1 MRKREAMQTTKQ
13 MAKHILAWMLSV
25 LMILSAVDVSGWGI
39 TAASAQE
46 ASGNTENEIQAA
58 DPDEFKEAVK
68 TVNEN
73 PEQEYTIRITKD
85 FSGDI
90 EDQVTIN
97 SGVTVNIEM
106 EPEVNG
112 MIDFKG
118 GFENHGTVQFAGS
131 KEGKFVIDGKSND
144 GTIKIEQSTVFVIDG
159 RRNFESC
166 FDNKGLLINYGC
178 LQIVNFATLDND
190 KELINYGK
198 IIVDSDEG
206 TFSYLENCSGAKL
219 MNYGYLDIGTNG
231 NVESKGNTENM
242 EQGIISNNCIF
253 RSEYDGI
260 ITNYGRIENKDTVNI
275 MDTSVW
281 KNESTG
287 IIENFGR
294 ISKDGEASLINSGI
308 VRSEREIPDVE
319 RNAVRIKKT
328 VSVTVGEH
336 MKAVDGAEDTKQS
349 VYTSEKM
356 NRLIFTAEDGYC
368 FSPDYVKNVKI
379 TENSGISVTR
389 DNVRQI
395 TVSGTLA
402 DSFPSDVTVVLP
414 AADKIEEIPENAPE
428 DTIVSNTTQTV
439 REAAE
444 AILGKNSGWIFDEDT
459 LAKTIEIGG
468 SIKVTAE
475 YIAADKDCY
484 VTTTKEITITRADC
498 EEDKTVLYTGEGEM
512 APTCTKEGIGHTECR
527 FCHRVMNKN
536 ISVAAN
542 GHETTKVP
550 AKEATE
556 KETGNIEYYICSIC
570 QKYFSDEAGKNE
582 ITDKTSVVIPV
593 KEVTPAEQPGTGSTE
608 NQEQPGTGSTEN
620 PEQPGTETTE
630 NTDQSKPAPK
640 KKGTKFKDAAGNQY
654 KVTGSDQKNPTVEC
668 VKPKSNAKGTV
679 KIPASVR
686 YDGVTY
692 KVTSVADKA
701 FRNNKKVTNI
711 TVGTNVKSIGRSAFE
726 KCIKL
731 KTVTI
736 GKNVTKIGKNA
747 FGSCKN
753 LKTLTIKSAKLTK
766 KGLASG
772 SFKGITKK
780 TVVKVPK
787 GKVKAY
793 KKLLQS
799 KGLDKKVKVK

>member
-308 VRSEREIPDVE
+308 VKSEREIPDVE

-484 VTTTKEITITRADC
+484 VTTTKEITITRAAC

-542 GHETTKVP
+542 GHNMKKVP

-556 KETGNIEYYICSIC
+556 KETGNIEYYVCSVC

-593 KEVTPAEQPGTGSTE
+593 KEVTPA
-608 NQEQPGTGSTEN
+608 EQPGTGSTEN

-654 KVTGSDQKNPTVEC
+654 KVTGSDQKNPTVEYI
-668 VKPKSNAKGTV
+668 KPKSSAKGTV

-726 KCIKL
+726 KCTKL
-731 KTVTI
+731 KTVTV

-747 FGSCKN
+747 FGGCKN
-753 LKTLTIKSAKLTK
+753 LKTLTVKSAKLTK

-772 SFKGITKK
+772 SFKGISKK

>member
-46 ASGNTENEIQAA
+46 ASGSTENEIQAA

-159 RRNFESC
+159 RRNFESR

-206 TFSYLENCSGAKL
+206 TFSYLENYPDAKL

-231 NVESKGNTENM
+231 IVESKGNTENM

-260 ITNYGRIENKDTVNI
+260 ITNYGRIENKNTVNI

-319 RNAVRIKKT
+319 GNAVRIKKN

-428 DTIVSNTTQTV
+428 DTIVSNTIQTV

-444 AILGKNSGWIFDEDT
+444 VILGKNTGWEFDEDT

-484 VTTTKEITITRADC
+484 VTTTKEITITRAAC

-512 APTCTKEGIGHTECR
+512 APTCTKEGTGHTECR
-527 FCHRVMNKN
+527 LCHRVMNKN

-542 GHETTKVP
+542 GHDMTKVP

-556 KETGNIEYYICSIC
+556 KETGNIEYYVCSVC

-620 PEQPGTETTE
+620 QEQPGTETTE

-654 KVTGSDQKNPTVEC
+654 KVTGSDQKNPTVEY
-668 VKPKSNAKGTV
+668 VKPKSNAKGNV

-726 KCIKL
+726 KCTKL
-731 KTVTI
+731 KMVTV

-747 FGSCKN
+747 FGGCKN

-772 SFKGITKK
+772 SFKRITKK